1 MSGRRTTNNSTSSDS
16 KLQLTGAIGATWIGA
31 GVSLYIFYRTTSTTE
46 HSPMPPQPQA
56 QPSTFPFAGR
66 VVDAASFSPI
76 PNAGVLLVGDI
87 ASPDMQTNG
96 NGVFSGQVESKDGS
110 VIVVVS
116 ANGYSTYSD
125 REIST
130 DSPLPVQLDPV
141 PTKRVR
147 FIDHIE
153 RLNGK

>member
-1 MSGRRTTNNSTSSDS
+1 
-16 KLQLTGAIGATWIGA
+16 
-31 GVSLYIFYRTTSTTE
+31 
-46 HSPMPPQPQA
+46 
-56 QPSTFPFAGR
+56 
-66 VVDAASFSPI
+66 VDAASFSPI